1 MRYIYRMNKIDLKH
15 PAGYEDDFALWSA
28 EQAALIRTGKLD
40 KVDLENVA
48 EEIESLGRSDK
59 REIASRL
66 KVLQLHLLKWQ
77 FQPKQR
83 DGNGS
88 WLGTIREQRGRIA
101 LLLEESP
108 SLRRQ
113 PALVLDREYRNAR
126 LDAHDETKLALGTFP
141 ETCPYTIDQIL
152 DPDFFPT
159 GK

>member
-15 PAGYEDDFALWSA
+15 RAAYEKDFALWSA
-28 EQAALIRTGKLD
+28 EQGELIRAGKLD

-59 REIASRL
+59 REISSRL
-66 KVLQLHLLKWQ
+66 KVLLLHLLKWH

-88 WLGTIREQRGRIA
+88 WQGTIREQRTRIA

-113 PALVLDREYRNAR
+113 PALVLEREYRAAR
-126 LDAHDETKLALGTFP
+126 LDAR
-141 ETCPYTIDQIL
+141 
-152 DPDFFPT
+152 
-159 GK
+159 